1 MARDMTEETLM
12 AAYVQGDPQAFDRLF
27 ATLAPAVH
35 GFFLR
40 SFGNKPLAD
49 DLLQTTFLKL
59 HRARRTY
66 EPTRPLRPWVF
77 TIAARVRLDEL
88 RRRYAL
94 PEDADEDKLVAAEEA
109 RAVTAEPDA
118 PDGERAALADQ
129 VRAALEKLP
138 ESQRVVVH
146 LHRYEDLTFGEIAK
160 VLGTTEGAVKLRAF
174 RAYERLRKELAP
186 LLDEDPP

>member
-1 MARDMTEETLM
+1 M
-12 AAYVQGDPQAFDRLF
+12 AAYVRGDPAAFDRLF

-40 SFGNKPLAD
+40 SFGNRALAD
-49 DLLQTTFLKL
+49 DLLQITFLKI
-59 HRARRTY
+59 HRARSSY
-66 EPTRPLRPWVF
+66 QPTRPLRPWIF

-94 PEDADEDKLVAAEEA
+94 PEDADEARLAAAEEA
-109 RAVTAEPDA
+109 LAAQAVDTPGTDALVEERDRGRVAE
-118 PDGERAALADQ
+118 Q
-129 VRAALEKLP
+129 VRAALARLP

-146 LHRYEDLTFGEIAK
+146 LHRYEELTFGEIAK

-174 RAYERLRKELAP
+174 RAYERLRTELAS
-186 LLDEDPP
+186 LVEDGA